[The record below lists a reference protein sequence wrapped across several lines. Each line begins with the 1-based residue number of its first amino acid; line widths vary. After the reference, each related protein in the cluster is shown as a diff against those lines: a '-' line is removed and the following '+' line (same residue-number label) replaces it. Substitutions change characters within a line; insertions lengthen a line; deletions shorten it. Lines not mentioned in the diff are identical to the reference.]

1 MELIRTCTLSYG
13 KVKLV
18 LKHNRYFVES
28 SYADI
33 LQKLLQDK
41 DISEARVVNS
51 EGSDEGFLRNK
62 VPTGKDLIISGKKEQ
77 EKETDTDEKNKG
89 PEMEDD
95 NIFNAVV
102 QIDKGKTISSCFS
115 NSSQIC
121 GVVDPSIPIFQF
133 LQHFPSAS
141 ILIKLL

>member
-62 VPTGKDLIISGKKEQ
+62 APTGKDLIISGKKEQ
-77 EKETDTDEKNKG
+77 EKETDADGKNKE
-89 PEMEDD
+89 PETEDD

-115 NSSQIC
+115 NT
-121 GVVDPSIPIFQF
+121 VVLLILAYLYFNFFNNTFHF
-133 LQHFPSAS
+133 LPAS

>member
-41 DISEARVVNS
+41 DIAEARVVNI
-51 EGSDEGFLRNK
+51 EGSDEGFLK
-62 VPTGKDLIISGKKEQ
+62 SKAPTGKDLIISGKKVQ
-77 EKETDTDEKNKG
+77 EKETDTDGKSKE
-89 PEMEDD
+89 PVTEDD
-95 NIFNAVV
+95 ILFNAVV
-102 QIDKGKTISSCFS
+102 QIDKGKTMNCF
-115 NSSQIC
+115 
-121 GVVDPSIPIFQF
+121 
-133 LQHFPSAS
+133 
-141 ILIKLL
+141 